1 MAKKHGNQVCI
12 LFHLEVDQW
21 HTVVIPQVVSL
32 STCDL
37 FLFILVT
44 HMK

>member
-1 MAKKHGNQVCI
+1 MPKKHRNQVCI
-12 LFHLEVDQW
+12 LLHLQMDQV
-21 HTVVIPQVVSL
+21 HTVVIIQVNSL
-32 STCDL
+32 NSCDL